1 MMQKLLKY
9 KNVLL
14 GISVFLMALSVI
26 VVAIFGF
33 KLGIDFTSGSLWQ
46 VEVPNASVEDVREFF
61 SEKFQ
66 IDELNISLDEN
77 SDIFT
82 LSLREL
88 SDVERQEIVGVLKA
102 DFGQDA
108 KELDFWSVSPIVSKE
123 LSTKAWWAVGLVMIA
138 ISLYV
143 TFAFRKVSK
152 PVKSWKYG
160 FITLLTLAHDVI
172 LPVGLFAILGK
183 TQNVFVD
190 INFIVALLVVMGFS
204 VHDTIIVFDR
214 IRETLLHQ
222 QGKINLEEVID
233 KSVTATV
240 ARSINTSLTLILV
253 LLAIYFFGPISLKY
267 FILAIL
273 VGTIAGVYSSIF
285 VASPLLLLVGKRVKD
300 A

>member
-1 MMQKLLKY
+1 MQKLLKY

-204 VHDTIIVFDR
+204 VHDTIVVFDR

>member
-1 MMQKLLKY
+1 M
-9 KNVLL
+9 
-14 GISVFLMALSVI
+14 
-26 VVAIFGF
+26 
-33 KLGIDFTSGSLWQ
+33 
-46 VEVPNASVEDVREFF
+46 
-61 SEKFQ
+61 
-66 IDELNISLDEN
+66 
-77 SDIFT
+77 
-82 LSLREL
+82 
-88 SDVERQEIVGVLKA
+88 LKA

-172 LPVGLFAILGK
+172 LPVGLFAILGR

-204 VHDTIIVFDR
+204 VHDTIVVFDR
-214 IRETLLHQ
+214 IRETLLRQ
-222 QGKINLEEVID
+222 PGKVNLEEVID

>member
-1 MMQKLLKY
+1 MIQKLLKY

-14 GISVFLMALSVI
+14 GISALLVVLSIISVS
-26 VVAIFGF
+26 VFGF

-46 VEVPNASVEDVREFF
+46 VEVPNASMEDVRGFF
-61 SEKFQ
+61 SEKFD
-66 IDELNISLDEN
+66 INELNISLDEG
-77 SDIFT
+77 SDVFT

-88 SDVERQEIVGVLKA
+88 PDAERQEIIGALKVN
-102 DFGQDA
+102 FGPET

-123 LSTKAWWAVGLVMIA
+123 LSSKALWAVGLVMIA
-138 ISLYV
+138 ISLYI
-143 TFAFRKVSK
+143 TFVFRTVSR

-160 FITLLTLAHDVI
+160 LITLLTLAHDVI
-172 LPVGLFAILGK
+172 LPAGLFALLGK

-204 VHDTIIVFDR
+204 VHDTIVVFDR
-214 IRETLLHQ
+214 IRETLLRQ
-222 QGKINLEEVID
+222 TGKPDMGEVID
-233 KSVTATV
+233 KSIVSTV

-253 LLAIYFFGPISLKY
+253 LLALYFFGPMSLKY

-273 VGTIAGVYSSIF
+273 VGTTAGVYSSIF
-285 VASPLLLLVGKRVKD
+285 VASPLLLLVGKRDKS

>member
-1 MMQKLLKY
+1 MIQKLLKY

-14 GISVFLMALSVI
+14 GISALLVVLSIISVS
-26 VVAIFGF
+26 VFGF

-46 VEVPNASVEDVREFF
+46 VEVPNASMEDVRGFF
-61 SEKFQ
+61 SEKFD
-66 IDELNISLDEN
+66 INELNISLDEG
-77 SDIFT
+77 SDVFT

-88 SDVERQEIVGVLKA
+88 PDAERQEIIGALKVN
-102 DFGQDA
+102 FGPET

-123 LSTKAWWAVGLVMIA
+123 LSSKALWAVGLVMIA
-138 ISLYV
+138 ISLYI
-143 TFAFRKVSK
+143 TFVFRTVSR

-160 FITLLTLAHDVI
+160 LITLLTLAHDVI
-172 LPVGLFAILGK
+172 LPAGLFALLGK

-204 VHDTIIVFDR
+204 VHDTIVVFDR
-214 IRETLLHQ
+214 IRETLLRQ
-222 QGKINLEEVID
+222 TGKPGMGEVID
-233 KSVTATV
+233 KSIVSTV

-253 LLAIYFFGPISLKY
+253 LLALYFFGPMSLKY

-273 VGTIAGVYSSIF
+273 VGTTAGVYSSIF
-285 VASPLLLLVGKRVKD
+285 VASPLLLLVGKRDKS

>member
-160 FITLLTLAHDVI
+160 FITLLTLVHDVI

-204 VHDTIIVFDR
+204 VHDTIVVFDR

>member
-1 MMQKLLKY
+1 MIQKLLKY

-14 GISVFLMALSVI
+14 GISALLVVLSIISVS
-26 VVAIFGF
+26 VFGF

-46 VEVPNASVEDVREFF
+46 VEVPNASMEDVRGFF
-61 SEKFQ
+61 SEKFD
-66 IDELNISLDEN
+66 INELNISLDEG
-77 SDIFT
+77 SDVFT

-88 SDVERQEIVGVLKA
+88 PDAERQEIIGALKVN
-102 DFGQDA
+102 FGPET

-123 LSTKAWWAVGLVMIA
+123 LSSKALWAVGLVMIA
-138 ISLYV
+138 ISLYI
-143 TFAFRKVSK
+143 TFVFRTVSR

-160 FITLLTLAHDVI
+160 LITLLTLAHDVI
-172 LPVGLFAILGK
+172 LPAGLFALLGK

-204 VHDTIIVFDR
+204 VHDTIVVFDR
-214 IRETLLHQ
+214 IRETLLRQ
-222 QGKINLEEVID
+222 TGKPDMGEVID
-233 KSVTATV
+233 KSIISTV

-253 LLAIYFFGPISLKY
+253 LLALYFFGPMSLKY

-273 VGTIAGVYSSIF
+273 VGTTAGVYSSIF
-285 VASPLLLLVGKRVKD
+285 VASPLLLLVGKRDKS

>member
-1 MMQKLLKY
+1 MIQKLLKY

-14 GISVFLMALSVI
+14 GISALLVVLSIISVS
-26 VVAIFGF
+26 VFGF

-46 VEVPNASVEDVREFF
+46 VEVPNASMEDVRGFF
-61 SEKFQ
+61 SEKFD
-66 IDELNISLDEN
+66 INELNISLDEG
-77 SDIFT
+77 SDVFT

-88 SDVERQEIVGVLKA
+88 PDAERQEIIGALKVN
-102 DFGQDA
+102 FGPET

-123 LSTKAWWAVGLVMIA
+123 LSSKALWAVGLVMIA
-138 ISLYV
+138 ISLYI
-143 TFAFRKVSK
+143 TFVFRTVSR

-160 FITLLTLAHDVI
+160 LITLLTLAHDVI
-172 LPVGLFAILGK
+172 LPAGLFALLGK

-204 VHDTIIVFDR
+204 VHDTIVVFDR
-214 IRETLLHQ
+214 IRETLLRQ
-222 QGKINLEEVID
+222 TGKPDMGEVID
-233 KSVTATV
+233 KSIVSTV

-253 LLAIYFFGPISLKY
+253 LLALYFFGPMSLKY
-267 FILAIL
+267 FILAML

-285 VASPLLLLVGKRVKD
+285 VASPLLLMVGKGRKE

>member
-1 MMQKLLKY
+1 MQKLLKY

-26 VVAIFGF
+26 AVAIFGF

-46 VEVPNASVEDVREFF
+46 VEVPNASVKDVRGFF

-66 IDELNISLDEN
+66 IDGLNISLDEN

-172 LPVGLFAILGK
+172 LPVGLFAILGR

-204 VHDTIIVFDR
+204 VHDTIVVFDR

>member
-1 MMQKLLKY
+1 MQKLLKY

-14 GISVFLMALSVI
+14 GISIFIMALSVAA
-26 VVAIFGF
+26 VAIFGF

-46 VEVPNASVEDVREFF
+46 VEIPNASVEDVRGFF

-66 IDELNISLDEN
+66 IDELNISLDQN

-88 SDVERQEIVGVLKA
+88 TDAERQEMVGVLKA
-102 DFGQDA
+102 DFGPEA

-123 LSTKAWWAVGLVMIA
+123 LSAKAWWAVGLVMVA

-160 FITLLTLAHDVI
+160 FITLLTLVHDVI

-204 VHDTIIVFDR
+204 VHDTIVVFDR

-222 QGKINLEEVID
+222 SGRINLEEVID

-253 LLAIYFFGPISLKY
+253 LLAIYFFGPISLRY

-285 VASPLLLLVGKRVKD
+285 VASPLLLIVGKRAKE

>member
-1 MMQKLLKY
+1 MQKLLKY

-172 LPVGLFAILGK
+172 LPVGLFAILGR

>member
-1 MMQKLLKY
+1 
-9 KNVLL
+9 
-14 GISVFLMALSVI
+14 
-26 VVAIFGF
+26 
-33 KLGIDFTSGSLWQ
+33 
-46 VEVPNASVEDVREFF
+46 
-61 SEKFQ
+61 
-66 IDELNISLDEN
+66 
-77 SDIFT
+77 
-82 LSLREL
+82 
-88 SDVERQEIVGVLKA
+88 
-102 DFGQDA
+102 
-108 KELDFWSVSPIVSKE
+108 
-123 LSTKAWWAVGLVMIA
+123 
-138 ISLYV
+138 
-143 TFAFRKVSK
+143 
-152 PVKSWKYG
+152 
-160 FITLLTLAHDVI
+160 
-172 LPVGLFAILGK
+172 
-183 TQNVFVD
+183 
-190 INFIVALLVVMGFS
+190 MGFS

>member
-1 MMQKLLKY
+1 MQKLLKY

-160 FITLLTLAHDVI
+160 FITLLTLVHDVI

>member
-1 MMQKLLKY
+1 MQKLLKY